1 MKSAMTIKFDQRE
14 FRNALGCFATGV
26 TIVTAS
32 HNDKPEGLTA
42 NSFSAVSLDK
52 PLVLWCLDKSAPS
65 LPIFLS
71 CGYYA
76 INVLSSKQRE
86 LSNQF
91 ARPAE
96 DKFLNIDWHPGLGGA
111 PILDHCLATFEC
123 KNTRKY
129 DEGDHW
135 ILIGEV
141 QHFAHG
147 DDEPL
152 LFNKGHYA
160 VPAAHPDDR
169 TTADEQYTPEL
180 TL

>member
-1 MKSAMTIKFDQRE
+1 MTITFDQRE
-14 FRNALGCFATGV
+14 FRDALGCFATGV
-26 TIVTAS
+26 TIITANY
-32 HNDKPEGLTA
+32 NDKPEGLTA

-52 PLVLWCLDKSAPS
+52 PLVLWCLDKSAPTV
-65 LPIFLS
+65 PIFLS
-71 CGYYA
+71 SEYFA

-96 DKFLNIDWHPGLGGA
+96 DKFLNIVWRAGLGDA
-111 PILDHCLATFEC
+111 PLIDDCLATFEC
-123 KNTRKY
+123 KNARQY

-141 QHFAHG
+141 QHFSYSNV
-147 DDEPL
+147 EPL
-152 LFNKGHYA
+152 LFNRGHYA
-160 VPAAHPDDR
+160 VPTTHPDDEL
-169 TTADEQYTPEL
+169 TSADDQYAPEL